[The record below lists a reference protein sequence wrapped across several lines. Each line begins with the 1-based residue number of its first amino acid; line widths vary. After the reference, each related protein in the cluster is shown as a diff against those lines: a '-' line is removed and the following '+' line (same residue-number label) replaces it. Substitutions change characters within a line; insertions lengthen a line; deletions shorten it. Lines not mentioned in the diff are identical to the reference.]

1 MWNNSDKN
9 ANNKK
14 IIEAYRY
21 LFVWIGFAREKGTWI
36 EIFQGSWGT
45 QGQEIIMLCKQERG
59 LLNLLGPMAL
69 CLNSLKNW
77 TREVKTWLQPRTQLA
92 SEFRSLL
99 EFEVKWALEIITTN
113 KICGGDGTPVEL
125 FQILKMML
133 WECCTQ
139 YASKFKNSAVATGLE
154 KVSFHSNPK
163 ERQCQRIF
171 KLLHNCTHLT
181 R

>member
-99 EFEVKWALEIITTN
+99 EFEVKWALESITTN
-113 KICGGDGTPVEL
+113 KASGGDGIPVEL
-125 FQILKMML
+125 FQILKDD
-133 WECCTQ
+133 
-139 YASKFKNSAVATGLE
+139 AV
-154 KVSFHSNPK
+154 KVLHSI
-163 ERQCQRIF
+163 CQQI
-171 KLLHNCTHLT
+171 
-181 R
+181 

>member
-36 EIFQGSWGT
+36 EIFQGSWGI

-59 LLNLLGPMAL
+59 LLNLPGPMAL

-77 TREVKTWLQPRTQLA
+77 TQEVKTWLQPRTQLA
-92 SEFRSLL
+92 SELRSQMKWL
-99 EFEVKWALEIITTN
+99 EVK
-113 KICGGDGTPVEL
+113 G
-125 FQILKMML
+125 
-133 WECCTQ
+133 
-139 YASKFKNSAVATGLE
+139 
-154 KVSFHSNPK
+154 
-163 ERQCQRIF
+163 R
-171 KLLHNCTHLT
+171 
-181 R
+181 